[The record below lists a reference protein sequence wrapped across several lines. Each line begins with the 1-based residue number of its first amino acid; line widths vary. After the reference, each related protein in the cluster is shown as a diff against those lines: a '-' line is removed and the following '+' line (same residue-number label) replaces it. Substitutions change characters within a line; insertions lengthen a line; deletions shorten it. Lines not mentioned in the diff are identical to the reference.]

1 MSHTQISIK
10 KIISFLAEIKQEC
23 TKQKS
28 VKQIPIPISDRSFQL
43 SAYLVEYNRDG
54 YHDDIV
60 DQWGHS

>member
-1 MSHTQISIK
+1 MNHNKISIK
-10 KIISFLAEIKQEC
+10 KIITFLAEINQEC

-28 VKQIPIPISDRSFQL
+28 VKKTINDLSFQL
-43 SAYLVEYNRDG
+43 SSHLVKYSREG

>member
-1 MSHTQISIK
+1 MNHNKISIK
-10 KIISFLAEIKQEC
+10 KIITFLAESNQEC

-28 VKQIPIPISDRSFQL
+28 VKKTINDLSFQL
-43 SAYLVEYNRDG
+43 SSHLVKYSREG

>member
-1 MSHTQISIK
+1 MNHNKISIK
-10 KIISFLAEIKQEC
+10 KIISFLAEINQEC

-28 VKQIPIPISDRSFQL
+28 VKKSVKKTTINDLSFQL
-43 SAYLVEYNRDG
+43 SSRLIEG